1 MPHGKKSVQTDRH
14 SQEKLTAHFSIALMT
29 ESEINLTFDESLKIL
44 YVPQLT
50 KFTFTRPYIM
60 LEWAG
65 SVTIEV
71 RNILASE
78 IVIQS
83 I

>member
-1 MPHGKKSVQTDRH
+1 MQIDRH
-14 SQEKLTAHFSIALMT
+14 LQEKPTAHFSIALTT
-29 ESEINLTFDESLKIL
+29 ESEINLTFNELVKII

-50 KFTFTRPYIM
+50 KFTFTKPNIM

-71 RNILASE
+71 HNILPSG
-78 IVIQS
+78 IVIQ
-83 I
+83 